1 MLKLKSLKEPT
12 NPEDGLRI
20 LIARYRPRYLPKN
33 KENWDQ
39 WWKDLAPSKTLFKE
53 FLKDKRIGWN
63 EYERKFRWEIKN
75 NPNAMGAL
83 NVLRSLINIK
93 NVTILCH
100 CIDEKLCHRTII
112 KQMTEERSL
121 WINLDINDHEVVSGS
136 KYNIARDRILK

>member
-39 WWKDLAPSKTLFKE
+39 WWKDLAPSKALFKE

-63 EYERKFRWEIKN
+63 EYERKFRREIKN
-75 NPNAMGAL
+75 NPNALEAL
-83 NVLRSLINIK
+83 NALRQLVDTK
-93 NVTILCH
+93 N
-100 CIDEKLCHRTII
+100 DEKRCHRTII
-112 KQMTEERSL
+112 KQMTEERL
-121 WINLDINDHEVVSGS
+121 WINLDIHDHEAVS
-136 KYNIARDRILK
+136 RDRISK